1 MGIYTVRKWCTPTDI
16 AFGHCIVAIEA
27 PDQPR
32 TEIGPVH
39 WIDDLSGKD
48 VTGEGNP
55 DLILGIGPIMGTVFP
70 ATVVYDLG
78 DQPVEVLNTADNR
91 CRTHFEDLDGDGRWE
106 GVGCDSAL
114 TYQYCSG
121 LTTHQAN
128 ARVIYRYE
136 AGRGYLPA
144 NLQFADQY
152 AQDIASQTEIAR
164 NARPGGFGEY
174 DGTTKCGV
182 LGLVLAFLYA
192 GQTEEAWSAL
202 HRYYDYP
209 DADIFAS
216 QIEESVFSSLLF
228 VAGEASE

>member
-1 MGIYTVRKWCTPTDI
+1 MFVLVTGCIGRATRTTEETMSLSASPEPALANAAASTATPVESDDRLTPLPPRPHYFPDHGGDPTLLLDQETVMGIYTVRKWCTPTDI

-55 DLILGIGPIMGTVFP
+55 DLILGVGPIMGTVFP

-121 LTTHQAN
+121 LTTH
-128 ARVIYRYE
+128 
-136 AGRGYLPA
+136 
-144 NLQFADQY
+144 
-152 AQDIASQTEIAR
+152 
-164 NARPGGFGEY
+164 
-174 DGTTKCGV
+174 
-182 LGLVLAFLYA
+182 
-192 GQTEEAWSAL
+192 
-202 HRYYDYP
+202 
-209 DADIFAS
+209 
-216 QIEESVFSSLLF
+216 
-228 VAGEASE
+228 